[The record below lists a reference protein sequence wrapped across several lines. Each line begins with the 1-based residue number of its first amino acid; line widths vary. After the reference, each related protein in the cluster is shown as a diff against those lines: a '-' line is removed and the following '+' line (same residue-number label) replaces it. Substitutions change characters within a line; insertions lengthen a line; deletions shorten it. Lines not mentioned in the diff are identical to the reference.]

1 MRLSELSIME
11 RLFYRLAERLRE
23 NRIPL
28 LCGVGA
34 GLLAHMFAFTNKL
47 VNADEVG
54 ALLSKGGGVDYGRWA
69 IDATRFLFP
78 DASMPW
84 IYGVV
89 TVLLFSV
96 SACLILRIFEIRNPF
111 MQALLPVML
120 LVFPS
125 LTALFCY
132 MFTSAPFALALL
144 LAVLSVYLG
153 CREER
158 LWRWGGCALLVLSL
172 GIYQA
177 YIAVAAS
184 LYVLLMI
191 CKLLDGETE
200 VKQVFLF
207 GLRAFVRL
215 ALSVAIY
222 YLISRLA
229 LLVTGVDYVVYGT
242 DERSI
247 VYKLALA
254 YNAFFKCFTRGY
266 FAYVKG
272 SLSMAMHLLLL
283 LFLAAFF
290 AAWFL
295 RCRDWRRGGLM
306 LLCLLLLLLSINC
319 IFLAADPEVIHSVV
333 LYSFTSFYILAV
345 IAGERL
351 AGRPARWGRDLI
363 LASMLLIS
371 VSNIFLANKTYLKMF
386 LQYEQAYSFYTG
398 VVTQVK
404 ETEGF
409 DADTKL
415 AILGR
420 SSAAGD
426 EQEKLDTVGLMG
438 PSDDLINIYT
448 RDLFLRRY
456 LGMDVPFASWGEEH
470 RLMRDERVLAMPC
483 YPYYG
488 SVQAIDGFIV
498 VKLSD

>member
-1 MRLSELSIME
+1 MRVSELSVLE

-23 NRIPL
+23 NKIPL
-28 LCGVGA
+28 LCGVVA

-69 IDATRFLFP
+69 INATRFLFP

-84 IYGVV
+84 IYGVL

-96 SACLILRIFEIRNPF
+96 SACLIIKIFDIRNPF
-111 MQALLPVML
+111 MQALLSVML

-125 LTALFCY
+125 LTALFCF

-153 CREER
+153 CREEK
-158 LWRWGGCALLVLSL
+158 LWRWIGCGLLVLSL

-184 LYVLLMI
+184 FYVLLMI
-191 CKLLDGETE
+191 CRLLDDDTE

-207 GLRAFVRL
+207 GLRAFARL
-215 ALSVAIY
+215 VVSVAVY
-222 YLISRLA
+222 YLISQLA
-229 LLVTGVDYVVYGT
+229 LRVTGVDYVVYGV
-242 DERSI
+242 EKRSI
-247 VYKLALA
+247 VHKLGLA

-272 SLSMAMHLLLL
+272 ALSMVMHLLLL

-290 AAWFL
+290 LGWFL
-295 RCRDWRRGGLM
+295 RRRDLRRGGLM
-306 LLCLLLLLLSINC
+306 LLCLLLLPLSINC

-351 AGRPARWGRDLI
+351 VGKNARWGRDLV
-363 LASMLLIS
+363 LVSLLLIS
-371 VSNIFLANKTYLKMF
+371 VSNIYLANKAYLKMF

-409 DADTKL
+409 DADSKL
-415 AILGR
+415 AILGK

-426 EQEKLDTVGLMG
+426 ELDKLDTAGLMG

-448 RDLFLRRY
+448 RDLFIRRY
-456 LGMDVPFASWGEEH
+456 LGLDVAFASWGEEH
-470 RLMRDERVLAMPC
+470 KLMRDERFQEMPC

-498 VKLSD
+498 VKLGD